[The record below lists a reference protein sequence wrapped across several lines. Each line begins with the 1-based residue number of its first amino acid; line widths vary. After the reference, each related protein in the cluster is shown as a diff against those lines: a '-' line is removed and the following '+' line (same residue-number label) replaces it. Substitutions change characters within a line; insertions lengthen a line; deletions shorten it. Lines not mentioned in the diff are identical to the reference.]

1 MMKNFFDG
9 LPGELMESAN
19 VDGANIVQ
27 TYFKIYLPLAKPAVI
42 NLVVLQLMWSFQ
54 DFLFPL
60 MFLTKGSGIHNDSCS
75 KCL

>member
-1 MMKNFFDG
+1 MSDYDPVWSPYDEELFDG

-54 DFLFPL
+54 DFY
-60 MFLTKGSGIHNDSCS
+60 SR
-75 KCL
+75 